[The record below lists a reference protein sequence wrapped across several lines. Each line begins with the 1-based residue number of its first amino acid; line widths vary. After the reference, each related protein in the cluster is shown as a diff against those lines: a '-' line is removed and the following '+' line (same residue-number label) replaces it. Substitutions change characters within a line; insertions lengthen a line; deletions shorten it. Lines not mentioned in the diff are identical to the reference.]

1 MKTFLSK
8 SIKAVFLGLL
18 FGAISVYAAG
28 ITSPSGTPSTMNA
41 ALPINVSANNQLK
54 QGGIGMSS
62 LLVGPGAVL
71 PSPTNASILGSLRIG
86 TGTVPTGTGNLQIN
100 DRASIGSGI
109 TWSGIPANSLSVAGF
124 TSSGTG
130 MWTPANITAGL
141 NGLVNPPTAAGTS
154 GAIIAN
160 KFCFAGTNGAC
171 TTTWGS
177 GTGSATFPAGL
188 LGQTLYYAT
197 AGTTVTPTSTFSISG
212 TSATI
217 NGIGA
222 ATDSVDA
229 WARFTVNNGGLLVN
243 KNGTD
248 ALLLNNTASGATYLS
263 IVSNVPGLN
272 FWSSDAGGHNSD
284 IAVRDVTAR
293 DITARDVLASR
304 NVKAVDLYASSLANG
319 TSSNVCADS
328 VGKLILCSTTGGGGT
343 TTSTSLQAYWSGST
357 GPVTAGTLGN
367 SVSASTFTVPAGVT
381 QIAVDVIGSGGGATS
396 PSYAGGGGGRSLAFI
411 NVTPGSTF
419 SISTSLGG
427 TSGSCSVNTDG
438 ANSVFSGAG
447 YMMIAQGGHKAGC
460 SSQGLG
466 GDGLSG
472 AGSTNL
478 TGRTGNYNGGGYGG
492 DPAPCTPGANSPCS
506 SFNISGYGRGGDAT
520 AYGATGG
527 VIIITWASPN
537 TTGTPVLAAG
547 GISQTVTF
555 NTAGSH
561 TWTVPAGV
569 TQMDIQV
576 IGAGGGASGA
586 YGSRGGSGGG
596 GGGYINAQNISVTPG
611 QSFSMIIGAGGSAG
625 AVNSNGGNGGTT
637 TFNSAYVA
645 NGGTGGQ
652 ISSGS
657 GVAGVGGTAAG
668 PLGSANSGANGTL
681 GLASSPFTG
690 GTGGYSGGG
699 PSFVS
704 GKGGNGAV
712 GNSVMPG
719 GAGTSGAVVIIYQ

>member
-217 NGIGA
+217 NGTGA
-222 ATDSVDA
+222 ATGTADA

-243 KNGTD
+243 KGGTD
-248 ALLLNNTASGATYLS
+248 ALILNNTAGGANYLS
-263 IVSNVPGLN
+263 VVSNVPQLN
-272 FWSSDAGGHNSD
+272 FWSSDGVGHNSD
-284 IAVRDVTAR
+284 IVTRNVRATALNTAGGDYVCSDAGGNLYNCPVTLPIQTPAPTGQTCGLYNYQATTGDGSHFGCPNGSALVQISSNGQTGTCRYYDPLVTTGSTAVPNTDPAKYCYSAGAFYLNVALGAYSSATNCYNRDET
-293 DITARDVLASR
+293 ITATPFNAIG
-304 NVKAVDLYASSLANG
+304 AVTYHWTYGADAISPDYELGTVHTVYGINTNAIHFLFPYYESQAPANYVSKVWDF
-319 TSSNVCADS
+319 TVVATDS
-328 VGKLILCSTTGGGGT
+328 VGRTVTETYHLSTTRRPA
-343 TTSTSLQAYWSGST
+343 QVNGSVC
-357 GPVTAGTLGN
+357 P
-367 SVSASTFTVPAGVT
+367 
-381 QIAVDVIGSGGGATS
+381 Q
-396 PSYAGGGGGRSLAFI
+396 
-411 NVTPGSTF
+411 
-419 SISTSLGG
+419 
-427 TSGSCSVNTDG
+427 
-438 ANSVFSGAG
+438 
-447 YMMIAQGGHKAGC
+447 
-460 SSQGLG
+460 
-466 GDGLSG
+466 
-472 AGSTNL
+472 
-478 TGRTGNYNGGGYGG
+478 
-492 DPAPCTPGANSPCS
+492 
-506 SFNISGYGRGGDAT
+506 
-520 AYGATGG
+520 
-527 VIIITWASPN
+527 
-537 TTGTPVLAAG
+537 
-547 GISQTVTF
+547 
-555 NTAGSH
+555 
-561 TWTVPAGV
+561 
-569 TQMDIQV
+569 
-576 IGAGGGASGA
+576 
-586 YGSRGGSGGG
+586 
-596 GGGYINAQNISVTPG
+596 
-611 QSFSMIIGAGGSAG
+611 
-625 AVNSNGGNGGTT
+625 
-637 TFNSAYVA
+637 
-645 NGGTGGQ
+645 
-652 ISSGS
+652 
-657 GVAGVGGTAAG
+657 
-668 PLGSANSGANGTL
+668 
-681 GLASSPFTG
+681 
-690 GTGGYSGGG
+690 
-699 PSFVS
+699 
-704 GKGGNGAV
+704 
-712 GNSVMPG
+712 
-719 GAGTSGAVVIIYQ
+719 